1 MSVFLT
7 THCSTFTNDLSTP
20 EKKKN
25 RGHCH
30 LISCPVR
37 LQLSAWRCSKKKKKT
52 QSSTAAGN
60 PADITV
66 DVRAGAQN
74 AAPVKFYMRLRIA
87 VVKKRRTSV
96 SCNFLLC
103 RFHLSGQIENE
114 IDKKFHTVACNIM

>member
-7 THCSTFTNDLSTP
+7 THCSTFINDLSTP
-20 EKKKN
+20 EKKK
-25 RGHCH
+25 
-30 LISCPVR
+30 LWA
-37 LQLSAWRCSKKKKKT
+37 LSLDFLPCETAAVSMETFKKKKT

-87 VVKKRRTSV
+87 VVKKRSTSV